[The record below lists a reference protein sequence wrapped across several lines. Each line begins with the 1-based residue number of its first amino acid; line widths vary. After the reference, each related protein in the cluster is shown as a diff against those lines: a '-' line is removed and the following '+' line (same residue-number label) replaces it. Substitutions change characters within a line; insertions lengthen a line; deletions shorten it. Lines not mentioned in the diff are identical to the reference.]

1 MNDPLEI
8 LKTVQKAELPDL
20 FEQRISE
27 AITEKRRQ
35 TIPMKKAGWVMAL
48 LVVIVMSEVL
58 MVVKVRS
65 EKADKALS
73 SMIPSGSD
81 KLYE

>member
-20 FEQRISE
+20 FEQRVSE
-27 AITEKRRQ
+27 AIIEKRRQ
-35 TIPMKKAGWVMAL
+35 TIPVKKAGWVMAL
-48 LVVIVMSEVL
+48 LVIVVMFEVL
-58 MVVKVRS
+58 MVVKVRA
-65 EKADKALS
+65 EKTDKVLS
-73 SMIPSGSD
+73 SMIPSGND

>member
-20 FEQRISE
+20 FEQRVSE
-27 AITEKRRQ
+27 AIIEKRRQ
-35 TIPMKKAGWVMAL
+35 TIPVKRAGWVMAL
-48 LVVIVMSEVL
+48 LVIVVMSEVL
-58 MVVKVRS
+58 MVVKVRA
-65 EKADKALS
+65 EKTDKVLS
-73 SMIPSGSD
+73 SMIPSGND